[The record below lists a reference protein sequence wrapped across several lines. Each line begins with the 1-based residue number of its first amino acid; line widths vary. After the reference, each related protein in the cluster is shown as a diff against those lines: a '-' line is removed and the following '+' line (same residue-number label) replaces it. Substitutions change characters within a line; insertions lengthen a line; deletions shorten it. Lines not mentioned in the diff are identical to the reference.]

1 MDKKILEQIKNK
13 LLSDKENIEGQLA
26 SIASKNTHNEDDYN
40 ARFPEYGDESG
51 ENANEIADFNDNLAL
66 ERNLEKIL
74 VDINKALLN
83 IKKNNYGKCKYC
95 GKEIATNRLLARPV
109 SSSCVRC
116 KEKLTGVK

>member
-1 MDKKILEQIKNK
+1 MDKEILKQIKNK
-13 LLSDKENIEGQLA
+13 LLSDKESIESQLA
-26 SIASKNTHNEDDYN
+26 AIASKNIRVEDDYN

-74 VDINKALLN
+74 VDVNKAILN
-83 IKKNNYGKCKYC
+83 IEKKSYGKCKYC
-95 GKEIATNRLLARPV
+95 GKEIDTKRLLARPV

>member
-1 MDKKILEQIKNK
+1 MDKETIKKIKEK
-13 LLSDKENIEGQLA
+13 LTKDKQNIEGQLN
-26 SIASKNTHNEDDYN
+26 SIANKNIHNKDDYN
-40 ARFPEYGDESG
+40 TRFPEYGDEYG

-74 VDINKALLN
+74 VDINKALKN
-83 IKKNNYGKCKYC
+83 IENKTYGKCKYC
-95 GKEIATNRLLARPV
+95 NTEINTKRLLARPV

>member
-1 MDKKILEQIKNK
+1 MDKEILKQIKTK
-13 LLSDKENIEGQLA
+13 LLSDKESIEEQLA
-26 SIASKNTHNEDDYN
+26 SIASKNIHNDDDYN

-74 VDINKALLN
+74 VDINKAILN
-83 IKKNNYGKCKYC
+83 IEKKGYGRCKYC
-95 GKEIATNRLLARPV
+95 NKDIDPKRLLARPA